1 MRILLL
7 AAALIACP
15 ATCAIAKAK
24 GNSISSFI
32 GCKSEQQLKK
42 VISSSG
48 KLASD
53 GCRSIR
59 IVPVKTDSGPVRHRL
74 DRIRQGVLRTSPE
87 HRADREVVGSLRRS
101 GPLSITTAF
110 ADR

>member
-24 GNSISSFI
+24 GNSTSSFI

-59 IVPVKTDSGPVRHRL
+59 IVPVKTDSGRL
-74 DRIRQGVLRTSPE
+74 CVIDLSGSGKGVLST
-87 HRADREVVGSLRRS
+87 LRN
-101 GPLSITTAF
+101 TALTEKWWVRC
-110 ADR
+110 DVLGR